1 MYRRRRRHNLD
12 SVTIGRY
19 AGEESNTENT
29 VSVGRKAGYSA
40 QAQWAIAIGDR
51 AGEETQALNAIAI
64 GVSAGQSSQ
73 STFAIAVGDQAGRTS
88 QGAKAIAVGSNAGK
102 STQSTLAIAIGENA
116 GQSSQG
122 AKAIAVG
129 TNAGQTAQGAGAIAI
144 GETAGQTAQGAN
156 SIAIGN
162 RAGASGQAGSSIVIS
177 TRDSE
182 ITAAKKGLYIDPIRN
197 FDDRESIPLN
207 GNILT
212 HLHETKEVVTGL
224 PKLPGY
230 PTDPTSSD
238 AGTLYFNTDKKKVKV
253 YNGTKWVALA
263 DEDDLEKLKK
273 ELAAAAAALA
283 AAAGAGA
290 RGSYVT
296 GSNTGDPQGGFTT
309 VGGGGGSGAY
319 ASVLYMPD
327 GSKAREGYDYYL
339 EYVPGLGSVGP
350 PVFYKD
356 ISVVNVET
364 PGEGRPGFKTTTYD
378 NGHVIN
384 EQIPV
389 EQWNP
394 PLAAWNNLPAE
405 ERREITREYAEAN
418 NYDVMLGG
426 DSGRVDA
433 PNTFESDAFR
443 AYLESKGL

>member
-1 MYRRRRRHNLD
+1 MSRIRRRNLD
-12 SVTIGRY
+12 SVAIGRY
-19 AGEESNTENT
+19 AGDESTTENT

-40 QAQWAIAIGDR
+40 QAQWAIAIGDA
-51 AGEETQALNAIAI
+51 AGEETQGLNAIAI
-64 GVSAGQSSQ
+64 G
-73 STFAIAVGDQAGRTS
+73 IQAGRTS
-88 QGAKAIAVGSNAGK
+88 QGAN
-102 STQSTLAIAIGENA
+102 AIAIGSKA
-116 GQSSQG
+116 GSKNQPESSIIISTSNSEI
-122 AKAIAVG
+122 IAV
-129 TNAGQTAQGAGAIAI
+129 
-144 GETAGQTAQGAN
+144 
-156 SIAIGN
+156 
-162 RAGASGQAGSSIVIS
+162 
-177 TRDSE
+177 
-182 ITAAKKGLYIDPIRN
+182 KKGLYIDPIRK
-197 FDDRESIPLN
+197 FDDREGRPGTVKE
-207 GNILT
+207 GNILSYNYKNDT
-212 HLHETKEVVTGL
+212 SEATKEVVTGF
-224 PKLPGY
+224 PRLPGY
-230 PTDPTSSD
+230 PTDAEVASAITLTAED
-238 AGTLYFNTDKKKVKV
+238 AGTMYFDTTKKKVKI

-263 DEDDLEKLKK
+263 DEEDLAKLK
-273 ELAAAAAALA
+273 ASLA
-283 AAAGAGA
+283 AAAGAGG
-290 RGSYVT
+290 RGSYVA
-296 GSNTGDPQGGFTT
+296 GSSDSDPQGGFTS
-309 VGGGGGSGAY
+309 VGGGGSGAY